1 MNVLFLLAFG
11 VACTVL
17 ALWVDVRF
25 ESRRPAELRIAL
37 LNVAAAWCTAQ
48 FLVGP
53 SMSAL
58 ANSGHVIAGVMLVA
72 LPATV
77 YCLLAIVWLM
87 RVCAGVLSSGGLRS

>member
-1 MNVLFLLAFG
+1 MNALFLLAFG

-25 ESRRPAELRIAL
+25 ESRRPAEMRTAL
-37 LNVAAAWCTAQ
+37 LNVAVAWCTAQ

-53 SMSAL
+53 GMFAL
-58 ANSGHVIAGVMLVA
+58 ANAGHVLAGVMFVA

-87 RVCAGVLSSGGLRS
+87 RLCAGALSRGGLRN